1 MNAAIRSRDPPAREG
16 AREQPLA
23 RLHDLL
29 AEGGLVLV
37 ALAEAASPA
46 PRELVRE
53 LRQAGVSV
61 YVTHGWAGCLRVA
74 VATGPK
80 ARLLAA
86 HLATLILRFQLPR
99 LTVLLA
105 AVPTRTALAIPPSRA
120 RSSLCSRQAKDR
132 LIRPESTESVPPN
145 HIRSLWS
152 K

>member
-74 VATGPK
+74 VATGPRVILVEREVPK
-80 ARLLAA
+80 RWLRLLRA
-86 HLATLILRFQLPR
+86 HPR
-99 LTVLLA
+99 S
-105 AVPTRTALAIPPSRA
+105 TRA
-120 RSSLCSRQAKDR
+120 
-132 LIRPESTESVPPN
+132 LIRPMPRRV
-145 HIRSLWS
+145 
-152 K
+152 